1 MFTYRYRELAVA
13 LDKKGEVRS
22 ALAKTLRVN
31 PEEIF
36 NLEVERFS
44 LDSRRKGDLR
54 WSYNVVFDLKRK
66 VRATGNNARG
76 LIEAKR
82 EIRTLD
88 AEPGKSTV
96 PMPSHVDI
104 IGAGP
109 SGLWAAL
116 HLLRKGFSVD
126 IYEQGKQ
133 VEERFRDIRR
143 FFVDRKFNAHSNVL
157 FGEGGAGAFSD
168 GKLNTRSRNLF
179 SETVLKDMVE
189 FGVDE
194 SVVTFAKPHIGTD
207 KLVLMLR
214 KLRAEIV
221 RLGGRINFSTCLE
234 DIEIQQGRIC
244 AIKLREIPASAGMTS
259 TSQPIDNPKG
269 ECRSQACMDMTES
282 KGWGIAQ
289 PMDPIAKLQG
299 DNNNVNISSSSSYWK
314 PCEALVLAVGHSAR
328 SIYELLY
335 ARGVALESKAF
346 AMGVR
351 VEHPQT
357 LINKRQLGN
366 VDTNLT
372 GAAEYFLATPTL
384 NKTSSA
390 YSFCMCPGGV
400 LVPCASEPGTLA
412 TNGMSYSRRNGAF
425 ANGAIAVPIT
435 AGAEGFDIPSSGS
448 LFGGLDLQ
456 RKIERDAYDVGGKVY
471 AAPAQ
476 TIKSFLAHRED
487 KSLPKSTYPCGLVQS
502 NLWDWM
508 DKTICN
514 SLAEGFQNFD
524 RKIPG
529 FIEQGLIV
537 APETRTSSPLR
548 IPRNNETLE
557 SINTKGLFVLGEGA
571 GYAGGIVTSAADGV
585 RLAHFA
591 KKENR

>member
-13 LDKKGEVRS
+13 LEKKGEVRS

-31 PEEIF
+31 TEEIF

-54 WSYNVVFDLKRK
+54 WSYNVIFDLKRK
-66 VRATGNNARG
+66 IRTTGNNARG
-76 LIEAKR
+76 LIEAVR
-82 EIRTLD
+82 ETRSLD

-96 PMPSHVDI
+96 PMAGHVDI

-133 VEERFRDIRR
+133 VEERFRDIRK

-179 SETVLKDMVE
+179 SETVLKDMVQ

-214 KLRAEIV
+214 EIRSEIV
-221 RLGGRINFSTCLE
+221 KLGGKIHFSTCLE
-234 DIEIQQGRIC
+234 DIEIKQGRIC
-244 AIKLREIPASAGMTS
+244 AIKLRETKDERRGSASS
-259 TSQPIDNPKG
+259 P
-269 ECRSQACMDMTES
+269 TET
-282 KGWGIAQ
+282 KDDVAIG
-289 PMDPIAKLQG
+289 
-299 DNNNVNISSSSSYWK
+299 YWK

-328 SIYELLY
+328 DIYQLLH
-335 ARGVALESKAF
+335 ARGVQLESKAF

-351 VEHPQT
+351 VEHPQM
-357 LINKRQLGN
+357 LINRRQLGN
-366 VDTNLT
+366 VDTRLT

-456 RKIERDAYDVGGKVY
+456 RKIESDAYNVGGKNY

-487 KSLPKSTYPCGLVQS
+487 KTLPKTTYPCGLVPS

-557 SINTKGLFVLGEGA
+557 SVNTKGLFVLGEGA

-591 KKENR
+591 KKEKSHEP

>member
-1 MFTYRYRELAVA
+1 MFTYRYRELALP
-13 LDKKGEVRS
+13 LDKKGEVRF

-76 LIEAKR
+76 LIESKR
-82 EIRTLD
+82 EIRSLE
-88 AEPGKSTV
+88 AEPGNSTV

-179 SETVLKDMVE
+179 SETVLKDMVH

-214 KLRAEIV
+214 QIRAEIV
-221 RLGGRINFSTCLE
+221 RLGGKIHFSTCLE
-234 DIEIQQGRIC
+234 DIEIKDGRIC
-244 AIKLREIPASAGMTS
+244 TIKLKETKDERRKTKDDVAIG
-259 TSQPIDNPKG
+259 N
-269 ECRSQACMDMTES
+269 
-282 KGWGIAQ
+282 
-289 PMDPIAKLQG
+289 
-299 DNNNVNISSSSSYWK
+299 WK

-328 SIYELLY
+328 SVYEMLH
-335 ARGVALESKAF
+335 ARGVQLESKAF

-351 VEHPQT
+351 VEHPQS
-357 LINKRQLGN
+357 LINMRQLGN
-366 VDTNLT
+366 VDTKLT

-456 RKIERDAYDVGGKVY
+456 RKIESDAYNVGGKNY

-476 TIKSFLAHRED
+476 TIKSFLEHRED

-508 DKTICN
+508 DKTICQ

-529 FIEQGLIV
+529 FINEGLIV

-548 IPRNNETLE
+548 ITRNNETLE
-557 SINTKGLFVLGEGA
+557 SVNTKGLFVLGEGA

-591 KKENR
+591 RRCK

>member
-1 MFTYRYRELAVA
+1 MFTYRYRELALP
-13 LDKKGEVRS
+13 LDKKGEVRFT
-22 ALAKTLRVN
+22 LAKTLRVN

-66 VRATGNNARG
+66 VRTTGNNARG
-76 LIEAKR
+76 LIESKR
-82 EIRTLD
+82 EIRNLD
-88 AEPGKSTV
+88 AEPSNSTV

-116 HLLRKGFSVD
+116 HLLRKGFTVD

-143 FFVDRKFNAHSNVL
+143 FFVDRKFNAFSNVL

-214 KLRAEIV
+214 QIRAEIV
-221 RLGGRINFSTCLE
+221 RLGGKIHFSTCLE
-234 DIEIQQGRIC
+234 DIEIKNGRIC
-244 AIKLREIPASAGMTS
+244 AIKLREIPAYAGMTS
-259 TSQPIDNPKG
+259 AN
-269 ECRSQACMDMTES
+269 TE
-282 KGWGIAQ
+282 IAE
-289 PMDPIAKLQG
+289 
-299 DNNNVNISSSSSYWK
+299 SHWK

-328 SIYELLY
+328 DIYQLLH
-335 ARGVALESKAF
+335 ARGVQLESKAF

-351 VEHPQT
+351 VEHPQS
-357 LINKRQLGN
+357 LINMRQFGN
-366 VDTNLT
+366 VDTKLT

-456 RKIERDAYDVGGKVY
+456 RKIESDAFNVGGKAY

-508 DKTICN
+508 DKTICQ

-529 FIEQGLIV
+529 FINEGLIV

-548 IPRNNETLE
+548 ITRNNETLE
-557 SINTKGLFVLGEGA
+557 SVNTKGLFVLGEGA

-591 KKENR
+591 RRCK

>member
-1 MFTYRYRELAVA
+1 MYTYRYRELSVA
-13 LDKKGEVRS
+13 LAKKGEYRA
-22 ALAKTLRVN
+22 ALARELRIH

-44 LDSRRKGDLR
+44 LDSRRKGDPK
-54 WSYNVVFDLKRK
+54 WSYNVIFEVKRQL
-66 VRATGNNARG
+66 RATGNHAKG
-76 LIEAKR
+76 LVAATR
-82 EIRTLD
+82 ETESLENDPQRN
-88 AEPGKSTV
+88 TV
-96 PMPSHVDI
+96 PMAGHVDV

-126 IYEQGKQ
+126 LYEQGKL

-143 FFVDRKFNAHSNVL
+143 FFVDRKFNAYSNVL
-157 FGEGGAGAFSD
+157 YGEGGAGAFSD

-179 SETVLKDMVE
+179 SEAVLKDMVS

-207 KLVLMLR
+207 RLVLMLR
-214 KLRAEIV
+214 QLRAEIA
-221 RLGGRINFSTCLE
+221 RLGGKIHYSTTLE
-234 DIEIQQGRIC
+234 DIEIKDGRIC
-244 AIKLREIPASAGMTS
+244 GIKLRDVSRRNLGEVPSADFAEICPSHW
-259 TSQPIDNPKG
+259 Q
-269 ECRSQACMDMTES
+269 
-282 KGWGIAQ
+282 
-289 PMDPIAKLQG
+289 
-299 DNNNVNISSSSSYWK
+299 

-328 SIYELLY
+328 HIYEMLH
-335 ARGVALESKAF
+335 ARGVSLESKAF

-351 VEHPQT
+351 VEHPQM
-357 LINKRQLGN
+357 LINMRQLGRDI
-366 VDTNLT
+366 DTKLT
-372 GAAEYFLATPTL
+372 GSAEYFLATPTL

-412 TNGMSYSRRNGAF
+412 TNGMSYSHRNGPL

-435 AGAEGFDIPSSGS
+435 PGAEGFDIKTAGT

-456 RKIERDAYDVGGKVY
+456 RKIEADAYAVGGKNY

-476 TIKSFLAHRED
+476 TIKNFLAKRVD
-487 KSLPKSTYPCGLVQS
+487 KNLPKTTYPCGLVNS
-502 NLWDWM
+502 NMWDWM
-508 DKTICN
+508 DKTICA

-524 RKIPG
+524 KKIPG
-529 FIEQGLIV
+529 FIEEGLIV

-548 IPRNNETLE
+548 ITRNNETLE
-557 SINTKGLFVLGEGA
+557 SVNTKGLYVLGEGA
-571 GYAGGIVTSAADGV
+571 GYSGGIVTSAADGI
-585 RLAHFA
+585 RLAHYA
-591 KKENR
+591 KK

>member
-13 LDKKGEVRS
+13 LEKKGEVRL

-44 LDSRRKGDLR
+44 LDSRRKGDLH
-54 WSYNVVFDLKRK
+54 WSYTVVFDLKRK
-66 VRATGNNARG
+66 VRASGNNARG
-76 LIEAKR
+76 LIESKR
-82 EIRTLD
+82 EIRSLD
-88 AEPGKSTV
+88 AEPLKDTV
-96 PMPSHVDI
+96 AMASHVDV

-133 VEERFRDIRR
+133 VEERFRDIRK
-143 FFVDRKFNAHSNVL
+143 FFVDRKFNAYSNVL

-179 SETVLKDMVE
+179 SETVLKDMVD

-214 KLRAEIV
+214 QIRAEIV
-221 RLGGRINFSTCLE
+221 RLGGHIHFNTSLE
-234 DIEIQQGRIC
+234 DIEIKEGRIC
-244 AIKLREIPASAGMTS
+244 SIKLREIPACAGMTS
-259 TSQPIDNPKG
+259 AG
-269 ECRSQACMDMTES
+269 A
-282 KGWGIAQ
+282 GIAESHWQ
-289 PMDPIAKLQG
+289 
-299 DNNNVNISSSSSYWK
+299 

-328 SIYELLY
+328 SVYEMLH
-335 ARGVALESKAF
+335 ARGVTLESKAF

-351 VEHPQT
+351 VEHPQS
-357 LINKRQLGN
+357 LINMRQLGLN
-366 VDTNLT
+366 VDTRLT
-372 GAAEYFLATPTL
+372 GAAEYFLATPTI

-425 ANGAIAVPIT
+425 ANGAIAIPIT

-456 RKIERDAYDVGGKVY
+456 RKIETDAYNVGGKVY

-476 TIKSFLAHRED
+476 TIKNFLAHRED
-487 KSLPKSTYPCGLVQS
+487 KTLPKTTYPCGLVPS

-508 DKTICN
+508 DKTICQ

-529 FIEQGLIV
+529 FINEGLIV
-537 APETRTSSPLR
+537 SPETRTSSPLR
-548 IPRNNETLE
+548 ITRNNETLE
-557 SINTKGLFVLGEGA
+557 SVNTQGLFVLGEGA

-585 RLAHFA
+585 RLAHYA
-591 KKENR
+591 RRCK

>member
-76 LIEAKR
+76 LIESKR

-96 PMPSHVDI
+96 PMATHVDI

-221 RLGGRINFSTCLE
+221 RLGGRINFSTYLE
-234 DIEIQQGRIC
+234 DIEIKQGRIT
-244 AIKLREIPASAGMTS
+244 AIKLRKVPATSGMTCAS
-259 TSQPIDNPKG
+259 T
-269 ECRSQACMDMTES
+269 EVTES
-282 KGWGIAQ
+282 H
-289 PMDPIAKLQG
+289 
-299 DNNNVNISSSSSYWK
+299 WK

-328 SIYELLY
+328 NVYELLH

-357 LINKRQLGN
+357 LINRRQLGN

-456 RKIERDAYDVGGKVY
+456 RKIERDAYDIGGKVY

-557 SINTKGLFVLGEGA
+557 SINTKCLFVLGEGA
-571 GYAGGIVTSAADGV
+571 GYAGGIVTSA
-585 RLAHFA
+585 
-591 KKENR
+591 KNE

>member
-13 LDKKGEVRS
+13 LEKKGEVRS

-76 LIEAKR
+76 LIESKR
-82 EIRTLD
+82 EIRNLD
-88 AEPGKSTV
+88 AEPGNSTV

-116 HLLRKGFSVD
+116 HLLRKGFTVD

-214 KLRAEIV
+214 QIRAEIV
-221 RLGGRINFSTCLE
+221 RLGGKIHFSTCLE
-234 DIEIQQGRIC
+234 DIEIKDGRIA
-244 AIKLREIPASAGMTS
+244 AIKLK
-259 TSQPIDNPKG
+259 N
-269 ECRSQACMDMTES
+269 
-282 KGWGIAQ
+282 
-289 PMDPIAKLQG
+289 
-299 DNNNVNISSSSSYWK
+299 
-314 PCEALVLAVGHSAR
+314 
-328 SIYELLY
+328 
-335 ARGVALESKAF
+335 
-346 AMGVR
+346 
-351 VEHPQT
+351 
-357 LINKRQLGN
+357 
-366 VDTNLT
+366 
-372 GAAEYFLATPTL
+372 
-384 NKTSSA
+384 
-390 YSFCMCPGGV
+390 
-400 LVPCASEPGTLA
+400 
-412 TNGMSYSRRNGAF
+412 
-425 ANGAIAVPIT
+425 
-435 AGAEGFDIPSSGS
+435 
-448 LFGGLDLQ
+448 
-456 RKIERDAYDVGGKVY
+456 
-471 AAPAQ
+471 
-476 TIKSFLAHRED
+476 
-487 KSLPKSTYPCGLVQS
+487 
-502 NLWDWM
+502 
-508 DKTICN
+508 
-514 SLAEGFQNFD
+514 
-524 RKIPG
+524 
-529 FIEQGLIV
+529 IEQ
-537 APETRTSSPLR
+537 TRDERREKTQQRTCS
-548 IPRNNETLE
+548 
-557 SINTKGLFVLGEGA
+557 
-571 GYAGGIVTSAADGV
+571 
-585 RLAHFA
+585 
-591 KKENR
+591 

>member
-1 MFTYRYRELAVA
+1 MFTYRYRELAQP
-13 LDKKGEVRS
+13 LDKKGEVRF

-76 LIEAKR
+76 LIESKR
-82 EIRTLD
+82 EIRSLE
-88 AEPGKSTV
+88 AEPGNSTV

-143 FFVDRKFNAHSNVL
+143 FFVDRKFNAFSNVL

-179 SETVLKDMVE
+179 SETVLKDMVH

-214 KLRAEIV
+214 QIRAEIV
-221 RLGGRINFSTCLE
+221 RLGGKIHFSTCLE
-234 DIEIQQGRIC
+234 DIEIKNGRIC
-244 AIKLREIPASAGMTS
+244 AIKLREIPAYAGMTS
-259 TSQPIDNPKG
+259 AN
-269 ECRSQACMDMTES
+269 TE
-282 KGWGIAQ
+282 IAE
-289 PMDPIAKLQG
+289 
-299 DNNNVNISSSSSYWK
+299 SHWK

-328 SIYELLY
+328 SVYEMLH
-335 ARGVALESKAF
+335 ARGVTLESKAF

-351 VEHPQT
+351 VEHPQS
-357 LINKRQLGN
+357 LINMRQLGN
-366 VDTNLT
+366 VDTKLT

-456 RKIERDAYDVGGKVY
+456 RKIESDAFNVGGKVY

-476 TIKSFLAHRED
+476 TIKSFLEHSED

-508 DKTICN
+508 DKTICQ

-529 FIEQGLIV
+529 FINEGLIV

-548 IPRNNETLE
+548 ITRNNETLE
-557 SINTKGLFVLGEGA
+557 SVNTKGLFVLGEGA

-585 RLAHFA
+585 RLAHYA
-591 KKENR
+591 KKEIR

>member
-1 MFTYRYRELAVA
+1 MFTYRYRELAIA

-22 ALAKTLRVN
+22 ALAKTLRIH

-76 LIEAKR
+76 LIESKR
-82 EIRTLD
+82 EIRSLE
-88 AEPGKSTV
+88 AEPGNSTV

-133 VEERFRDIRR
+133 VEERFRDIRK
-143 FFVDRKFNAHSNVL
+143 FFVDRKFNAFSNVL

-179 SETVLKDMVE
+179 SETVLKDMVH

-214 KLRAEIV
+214 QIRAEIV
-221 RLGGRINFSTCLE
+221 RLGGKIHFSTTLE
-234 DIEIQQGRIC
+234 DIEIKQGRIT
-244 AIKLREIPASAGMTS
+244 AIKLKETKDERRKTKDDVAIG
-259 TSQPIDNPKG
+259 N
-269 ECRSQACMDMTES
+269 
-282 KGWGIAQ
+282 
-289 PMDPIAKLQG
+289 
-299 DNNNVNISSSSSYWK
+299 WK

-328 SIYELLY
+328 SVYELLH
-335 ARGVALESKAF
+335 ARGVQLESKAF

-351 VEHPQT
+351 VEHPQS
-357 LINKRQLGN
+357 LINIRQLGN
-366 VDTNLT
+366 NVDTKLT

-456 RKIERDAYDVGGKVY
+456 RKIESNAFNVGGKAY
-471 AAPAQ
+471 AAPPPPH
-476 TIKSFLAHRED
+476 KL
-487 KSLPKSTYPCGLVQS
+487 
-502 NLWDWM
+502 
-508 DKTICN
+508 
-514 SLAEGFQNFD
+514 
-524 RKIPG
+524 
-529 FIEQGLIV
+529 
-537 APETRTSSPLR
+537 
-548 IPRNNETLE
+548 
-557 SINTKGLFVLGEGA
+557 
-571 GYAGGIVTSAADGV
+571 
-585 RLAHFA
+585 
-591 KKENR
+591 

>member
-13 LDKKGEVRS
+13 LEKKGEVRS
-22 ALAKTLRVN
+22 ALAKTLRIH

-36 NLEVERFS
+36 NLEIERFS

-66 VRATGNNARG
+66 VRANGNNARG
-76 LIEAKR
+76 LIESKR
-82 EIRTLD
+82 ETRSLD
-88 AEPGKSTV
+88 AEPGNSTV

-116 HLLRKGFSVD
+116 HLLRKGFSIN

-133 VEERFRDIRR
+133 VEERFRDIRK
-143 FFVDRKFNAHSNVL
+143 FFVNRKFNAFSNVL

-179 SETVLKDMVE
+179 SETVLKDMVQ

-214 KLRAEIV
+214 QIRAEIV
-221 RLGGRINFSTCLE
+221 RLGGKIHFSTCLE
-234 DIEIQQGRIC
+234 DIEIKDGRIA
-244 AIKLREIPASAGMTS
+244 AIKLKNIEQTRDVVRQAHQPERETRENPTTNVFLNSS
-259 TSQPIDNPKG
+259 TSF
-269 ECRSQACMDMTES
+269 
-282 KGWGIAQ
+282 
-289 PMDPIAKLQG
+289 
-299 DNNNVNISSSSSYWK
+299 WK

-328 SIYELLY
+328 SVYELFH
-335 ARGVALESKAF
+335 ARGVQLASKAF

-351 VEHPQT
+351 VEHPQS
-357 LINKRQLGN
+357 LINIRQLGN
-366 VDTNLT
+366 NVDTKLT
-372 GAAEYFLATPTL
+372 GSAEYFLATPTL

-456 RKIERDAYDVGGKVY
+456 RKIETDAYNVGGKHY

-476 TIKSFLAHRED
+476 TIKNFLAHRED
-487 KSLPKSTYPCGLVQS
+487 KSLPKSTYPCGIVQS

-508 DKTICN
+508 DKTICQ

-529 FIEQGLIV
+529 FINEGLIV

-548 IPRNNETLE
+548 ITRNNETLE
-557 SINTKGLFVLGEGA
+557 SVNTKGLFVLGEGA

-585 RLAHFA
+585 RLAHYA
-591 KKENR
+591 KKEKS

>member
-1 MFTYRYRELAVA
+1 MFTYRYRELAIA
-13 LDKKGEVRS
+13 LEKKGEVRS
-22 ALAKTLRVN
+22 ALAKTLRIH

-76 LIEAKR
+76 LIESKR
-82 EIRTLD
+82 EIRSLD
-88 AEPGKSTV
+88 TEPGNSSV

-133 VEERFRDIRR
+133 VEERFRDIRK
-143 FFVDRKFNAHSNVL
+143 FFVDRKFNAFSNVL

-179 SETVLKDMVE
+179 SETVLKDMVH

-214 KLRAEIV
+214 QIRAEIV
-221 RLGGRINFSTCLE
+221 KLGGRIHFSTTLE
-234 DIEIQQGRIC
+234 DIEIKQGRIT
-244 AIKLREIPASAGMTS
+244 AIKLKKTKDERRKTKDDVAIG
-259 TSQPIDNPKG
+259 N
-269 ECRSQACMDMTES
+269 
-282 KGWGIAQ
+282 
-289 PMDPIAKLQG
+289 
-299 DNNNVNISSSSSYWK
+299 WK

-328 SIYELLY
+328 SVYELLH
-335 ARGVALESKAF
+335 ARGVQLESKAF

-351 VEHPQT
+351 VEHPQS
-357 LINKRQLGN
+357 LINMRQLGN
-366 VDTNLT
+366 VDTKLT

-456 RKIERDAYDVGGKVY
+456 RKIETDAYNVGGKVY

-476 TIKSFLAHRED
+476 TIKNFLAHRED
-487 KSLPKSTYPCGLVQS
+487 KSLPKSTYPCGLTPS

-508 DKTICN
+508 DKTICQ

-529 FIEQGLIV
+529 FINEGLIV

-548 IPRNNETLE
+548 ITRNNETLE
-557 SINTKGLFVLGEGA
+557 SVNTKGLFVLGEGA

-585 RLAHFA
+585 RLAHYA
-591 KKENR
+591 KKEKV

>member
-1 MFTYRYRELAVA
+1 MFTYRYRELAIA

-22 ALAKTLRVN
+22 ALAKTLRIH

-66 VRATGNNARG
+66 VRATGNNAHG
-76 LIEAKR
+76 LIESKR
-82 EIRTLD
+82 EIRSLE
-88 AEPGKSTV
+88 AEPGNSTV

-143 FFVDRKFNAHSNVL
+143 FFVDRKFNAFSNVL

-179 SETVLKDMVE
+179 SETVLKDMVH

-214 KLRAEIV
+214 QVRAEIEK
-221 RLGGRINFSTCLE
+221 LGGRIHFSTTLE
-234 DIEIQQGRIC
+234 DIEIKQSRIT
-244 AIKLREIPASAGMTS
+244 AIKLKNVI
-259 TSQPIDNPKG
+259 
-269 ECRSQACMDMTES
+269 
-282 KGWGIAQ
+282 
-289 PMDPIAKLQG
+289 MDPIGHPADPIQG
-299 DNNNVNISSSSSYWK
+299 DRSDRIQSDKYNVNISSSESYWK

-328 SIYELLY
+328 SIYEMLH
-335 ARGVALESKAF
+335 ARGVTLESKAF

-351 VEHPQT
+351 VEHPQS
-357 LINKRQLGN
+357 LINMRQLGN
-366 VDTNLT
+366 VDTKLT

-412 TNGMSYSRRNGAF
+412 TNGMSYSRRNGVF

-456 RKIERDAYDVGGKVY
+456 RKIETDAYNVGRKNY

-476 TIKSFLAHRED
+476 TIKNFLAHRED
-487 KSLPKSTYPCGLVQS
+487 KSLPKSTYPCGLTPS

-508 DKTICN
+508 DKTICQ

-529 FIEQGLIV
+529 FINEGLIV

-548 IPRNNETLE
+548 ITRNNETLE
-557 SINTKGLFVLGEGA
+557 SVNTKGLFVLGEGA

-591 KKENR
+591 KKEIR

>member
-13 LDKKGEVRS
+13 LEKKGEVRS

-76 LIEAKR
+76 LIESKR
-82 EIRTLD
+82 EIRSLD

-96 PMPSHVDI
+96 PMASHVDI

-116 HLLRKGFSVD
+116 HLLRKGFFVD
-126 IYEQGKQ
+126 VYEQGKQ

-143 FFVDRKFNAHSNVL
+143 FFVDRKFNAYSNVL

-214 KLRAEIV
+214 KIRAEIV
-221 RLGGRINFSTCLE
+221 RLGGHIHFNTCLE
-234 DIEIQQGRIC
+234 DIEIKHGRIC
-244 AIKLREIPASAGMTS
+244 AIKLKNVIASPGTMSGINSAKQSNASA
-259 TSQPIDNPKG
+259 N
-269 ECRSQACMDMTES
+269 TE
-282 KGWGIAQ
+282 IAESHWQ
-289 PMDPIAKLQG
+289 
-299 DNNNVNISSSSSYWK
+299 

-328 SIYELLY
+328 SIYELLH
-335 ARGVALESKAF
+335 ARGVQLESKAF

-351 VEHPQT
+351 VEHPQM
-357 LINKRQLGN
+357 LINRRQLGN
-366 VDTNLT
+366 VDTRIT

-384 NKTSSA
+384 SKTSSA

-456 RKIERDAYDVGGKVY
+456 RKIETDAYNVGGKNY

-476 TIKSFLAHRED
+476 TIKNFLAHRED
-487 KSLPKSTYPCGLVQS
+487 KNLPKSTYPCGLAPS

-557 SINTKGLFVLGEGA
+557 SVNTQGLFVLGEGA

-585 RLAHFA
+585 RLAHYA
-591 KKENR
+591 KIEKIVSTKLRTD

>member
-13 LDKKGEVRS
+13 LEKKGEVRS

-36 NLEVERFS
+36 NLEIERFS

-66 VRATGNNARG
+66 IRATGNNARG
-76 LIEAKR
+76 LIESKR
-82 EIRTLD
+82 EIRSLD
-88 AEPGKSTV
+88 AEPGNSTV

-143 FFVDRKFNAHSNVL
+143 FFVDRKFNAFSNVL

-179 SETVLKDMVE
+179 SETVLKDMVQ

-214 KLRAEIV
+214 EIRAEIV
-221 RLGGRINFSTCLE
+221 KLGGRIHFNTCLE
-234 DIEIQQGRIC
+234 DIEIKQGRIT
-244 AIKLREIPASAGMTS
+244 AIKLIETKDERRKTKDDVAIG
-259 TSQPIDNPKG
+259 
-269 ECRSQACMDMTES
+269 
-282 KGWGIAQ
+282 
-289 PMDPIAKLQG
+289 
-299 DNNNVNISSSSSYWK
+299 YWK

-328 SIYELLY
+328 DIYQLLH
-335 ARGVALESKAF
+335 ARGVQLESKAF

-351 VEHPQT
+351 VEHPQM
-357 LINKRQLGN
+357 LINRRQFGN
-366 VDTNLT
+366 VDTRIT

-412 TNGMSYSRRNGAF
+412 TNGMSYSRRNGAL

-456 RKIERDAYDVGGKVY
+456 RKIESDAYNVGGKNY

-487 KSLPKSTYPCGLVQS
+487 KALPKSTYPCGLVQS

-529 FIEQGLIV
+529 FIEEGLIV

-557 SINTKGLFVLGEGA
+557 SVNTKGLFVLGEGA

-591 KKENR
+591 KKEKV

>member
-13 LDKKGEVRS
+13 LEKKGEVRS
-22 ALAKTLRVN
+22 ALAKTLRIH

-76 LIEAKR
+76 LIESKR
-82 EIRTLD
+82 ETHSLES
-88 AEPGKSTV
+88 EPGNSTV

-126 IYEQGKQ
+126 VYEQGKQ
-133 VEERFRDIRR
+133 VEERFRDIRK
-143 FFVDRKFNAHSNVL
+143 FFVDKKFNAFSNVL

-179 SETVLKDMVE
+179 SETVLKDMVQ

-214 KLRAEIV
+214 QIRAEIV
-221 RLGGRINFSTCLE
+221 RLGGRIHFNTSLE
-234 DIEIQQGRIC
+234 DIEIKDGRIA
-244 AIKLREIPASAGMTS
+244 AIKLKNIEQTRENATTNMFLSSS
-259 TSQPIDNPKG
+259 TSF
-269 ECRSQACMDMTES
+269 
-282 KGWGIAQ
+282 
-289 PMDPIAKLQG
+289 
-299 DNNNVNISSSSSYWK
+299 WK

-328 SIYELLY
+328 SVYELLH
-335 ARGVALESKAF
+335 ARGVQLASKAF

-351 VEHPQT
+351 VEHPQS
-357 LINKRQLGN
+357 LINMRQLGN
-366 VDTNLT
+366 VDTKLT
-372 GAAEYFLATPTL
+372 GSAEYFLATPTL

-456 RKIERDAYDVGGKVY
+456 RKIETDAYNVGGKAY

-508 DKTICN
+508 DKTICQ

-529 FIEQGLIV
+529 FINEGLIV

-548 IPRNNETLE
+548 ITRNNETLE
-557 SINTKGLFVLGEGA
+557 SVNTKGLFVLGEGA

-585 RLAHFA
+585 RLAHYA
-591 KKENR
+591 KKEIR

>member
-13 LDKKGEVRS
+13 LEKKGEVRL

-44 LDSRRKGDLR
+44 LDSRRKGDLH

-66 VRATGNNARG
+66 IRATGNNARG
-76 LIEAKR
+76 LIESKR
-82 EIRTLD
+82 EIRSLD
-88 AEPGKSTV
+88 AEPLKDTV
-96 PMPSHVDI
+96 AMASHVDV

-116 HLLRKGFSVD
+116 HLLRKGFAVD

-133 VEERFRDIRR
+133 VEERFRDIRK
-143 FFVDRKFNAHSNVL
+143 FFVDRKFNAYSNVL

-179 SETVLKDMVE
+179 SETVLKDMVD

-214 KLRAEIV
+214 QVRAEIV
-221 RLGGRINFSTCLE
+221 RLGGHIHFNTSLE
-234 DIEIQQGRIC
+234 DIEIKDGRIC
-244 AIKLREIPASAGMTS
+244 AIKLREIPACAGMTS
-259 TSQPIDNPKG
+259 AG
-269 ECRSQACMDMTES
+269 A
-282 KGWGIAQ
+282 GIAESHWQ
-289 PMDPIAKLQG
+289 
-299 DNNNVNISSSSSYWK
+299 
-314 PCEALVLAVGHSAR
+314 PCEALILAVGHSAR
-328 SIYELLY
+328 SVYEMLH
-335 ARGVALESKAF
+335 ARGVTLESKAF

-351 VEHPQT
+351 VEHPQS
-357 LINKRQLGN
+357 LINMRQLGLN
-366 VDTNLT
+366 VDTRLT
-372 GAAEYFLATPTL
+372 GAAEYFLATPTI

-456 RKIERDAYDVGGKVY
+456 RKIETDAYNVGGKVY

-476 TIKSFLAHRED
+476 TIKNFLAHRED
-487 KSLPKSTYPCGLVQS
+487 KTLPKTTYPCGLVPS

-508 DKTICN
+508 DKTICQ

-529 FIEQGLIV
+529 FINEGLIV

-548 IPRNNETLE
+548 ITRNNETLE
-557 SINTKGLFVLGEGA
+557 SVNTQGLFVLGEGA

-585 RLAHFA
+585 RLAHYA
-591 KKENR
+591 KKCK

>member
-1 MFTYRYRELAVA
+1 MFTYRYRELAIA

-22 ALAKTLRVN
+22 ALAKTLRIH

-76 LIEAKR
+76 LIESKR
-82 EIRTLD
+82 EIRSLE
-88 AEPGKSTV
+88 AESGNSTV

-143 FFVDRKFNAHSNVL
+143 FFVDRKFNAFSNVL

-179 SETVLKDMVE
+179 SETVLKDMVH

-214 KLRAEIV
+214 QIRAEIV
-221 RLGGRINFSTCLE
+221 RLGGKIHFSTCLE
-234 DIEIQQGRIC
+234 DIEIKQGRIT
-244 AIKLREIPASAGMTS
+244 AIKLKETKDERRKTKDDVAIG
-259 TSQPIDNPKG
+259 N
-269 ECRSQACMDMTES
+269 
-282 KGWGIAQ
+282 
-289 PMDPIAKLQG
+289 
-299 DNNNVNISSSSSYWK
+299 WK

-328 SIYELLY
+328 SVYELLH
-335 ARGVALESKAF
+335 ARGVQLESKAF

-351 VEHPQT
+351 VEHSQM
-357 LINKRQLGN
+357 LINKRQLGT
-366 VDTNLT
+366 VDTKLT
-372 GAAEYFLATPTL
+372 GSAEYFLATPTL

-412 TNGMSYSRRNGAF
+412 TNGMSYSRRNGTF

-456 RKIERDAYDVGGKVY
+456 RKIETDAYNVGGKVY

-476 TIKSFLAHRED
+476 TIKNFLAHRED

-508 DKTICN
+508 DKTICQ

-529 FIEQGLIV
+529 FINEGLIV

-548 IPRNNETLE
+548 ITRNNETLE
-557 SINTKGLFVLGEGA
+557 SVNTKGLFVLGEGA

-585 RLAHFA
+585 RLAHYA
-591 KKENR
+591 KKEKV

>member
-1 MFTYRYRELAVA
+1 M
-13 LDKKGEVRS
+13 
-22 ALAKTLRVN
+22 
-31 PEEIF
+31 
-36 NLEVERFS
+36 
-44 LDSRRKGDLR
+44 
-54 WSYNVVFDLKRK
+54 KRK

-76 LIEAKR
+76 LIESKR
-82 EIRTLD
+82 EIHSLD

-96 PMPSHVDI
+96 SMASHVDI

-133 VEERFRDIRR
+133 VEERFRDIRK

-179 SETVLKDMVE
+179 SETVLKDMVQ

-214 KLRAEIV
+214 KIRAEIV
-221 RLGGRINFSTCLE
+221 RLGGHIHFNTCLE
-234 DIEIQQGRIC
+234 DIEIKQGRIC
-244 AIKLREIPASAGMTS
+244 AIKLREIPACAGMTS
-259 TSQPIDNPKG
+259 AG
-269 ECRSQACMDMTES
+269 A
-282 KGWGIAQ
+282 GIAESHWQ
-289 PMDPIAKLQG
+289 
-299 DNNNVNISSSSSYWK
+299 

-328 SIYELLY
+328 DIYELLH
-335 ARGVALESKAF
+335 ARGVQLESKAF

-351 VEHPQT
+351 VEHPQM
-357 LINKRQLGN
+357 LINRRQLGN
-366 VDTNLT
+366 IDTKLT

-456 RKIERDAYDVGGKVY
+456 RKIETDAYNVGGKNY

-476 TIKSFLAHRED
+476 TIKNFLAHRED
-487 KSLPKSTYPCGLVQS
+487 KNLPKSTYPCGLVPC

-508 DKTICN
+508 DKTICQ

-548 IPRNNETLE
+548 ITRNNETLE
-557 SINTKGLFVLGEGA
+557 SVNTQGLFVLGEGA

-585 RLAHFA
+585 RLAHYA
-591 KKENR
+591 RRCK

>member
-13 LDKKGEVRS
+13 LEKKGEVRL

-44 LDSRRKGDLR
+44 LDSRRKGDLH

-76 LIEAKR
+76 LTESKR
-82 EIRTLD
+82 EIRSLD
-88 AEPGKSTV
+88 AEPLKDTV
-96 PMPSHVDI
+96 AMASHVDV

-126 IYEQGKQ
+126 IHEQGKQ
-133 VEERFRDIRR
+133 VEERFRDIRK
-143 FFVDRKFNAHSNVL
+143 FFVDRKFNAYSNVL

-179 SETVLKDMVE
+179 SETVLKDMVD

-214 KLRAEIV
+214 QIRAEIV
-221 RLGGRINFSTCLE
+221 RLGGHIHFNTSLE
-234 DIEIQQGRIC
+234 DIEIKDGRIC
-244 AIKLREIPASAGMTS
+244 AIKLREIPACAGMTS
-259 TSQPIDNPKG
+259 AG
-269 ECRSQACMDMTES
+269 A
-282 KGWGIAQ
+282 GIAESHWQ
-289 PMDPIAKLQG
+289 PCA
-299 DNNNVNISSSSSYWK
+299 
-314 PCEALVLAVGHSAR
+314 ALVLAVGHSAR
-328 SIYELLY
+328 SVYEMLH
-335 ARGVALESKAF
+335 ARGVTLESKAF

-351 VEHPQT
+351 VEHPQS
-357 LINKRQLGN
+357 LINMRQLGLN
-366 VDTNLT
+366 VDTRLT
-372 GAAEYFLATPTL
+372 GAAEYFLATPTI

-456 RKIERDAYDVGGKVY
+456 RKIETDAYNVGGKVY

-476 TIKSFLAHRED
+476 TIKNFLAHRED
-487 KSLPKSTYPCGLVQS
+487 KTLPKTTYPCGLTPS

-508 DKTICN
+508 DKTICQ

-529 FIEQGLIV
+529 FINEGLIV

-548 IPRNNETLE
+548 ITRNNETLE
-557 SINTKGLFVLGEGA
+557 SVNTQGLFVLGEGA

-585 RLAHFA
+585 RLAHYA
-591 KKENR
+591 KKCK

>member
-13 LDKKGEVRS
+13 LEKKGEVRL

-44 LDSRRKGDLR
+44 LDSRRKGDLH

-66 VRATGNNARG
+66 VRASGNNARG
-76 LIEAKR
+76 LIESKR
-82 EIRTLD
+82 EIRSLD
-88 AEPGKSTV
+88 AEPLKDTV
-96 PMPSHVDI
+96 AMASHVDV

-133 VEERFRDIRR
+133 VEERFRDIRK
-143 FFVDRKFNAHSNVL
+143 FFVDRKFNAYSNVL

-179 SETVLKDMVE
+179 SETVLKDMVD

-214 KLRAEIV
+214 QVRAEII
-221 RLGGRINFSTCLE
+221 RLGGHIHFNTSLE
-234 DIEIQQGRIC
+234 DIEIKEGRIC
-244 AIKLREIPASAGMTS
+244 AIKLREIPACAGMTS
-259 TSQPIDNPKG
+259 AG
-269 ECRSQACMDMTES
+269 A
-282 KGWGIAQ
+282 GIAESHWQ
-289 PMDPIAKLQG
+289 
-299 DNNNVNISSSSSYWK
+299 

-328 SIYELLY
+328 SVYEMLH
-335 ARGVALESKAF
+335 ARGVTLESKAF

-351 VEHPQT
+351 VEHPQS
-357 LINKRQLGN
+357 LINMRQLGLN
-366 VDTNLT
+366 VDTRLT
-372 GAAEYFLATPTL
+372 GAAEYFLATPTI

-456 RKIERDAYDVGGKVY
+456 RKIETDAYNVGGKVY

-476 TIKSFLAHRED
+476 TIKNFLAHRED
-487 KSLPKSTYPCGLVQS
+487 KTLPKTTYPCGLVPS

-508 DKTICN
+508 DKTICQ

-529 FIEQGLIV
+529 FINEGLIV

-548 IPRNNETLE
+548 ITRNNETLE
-557 SINTKGLFVLGEGA
+557 SVNTQGLFVLGEGA

-585 RLAHFA
+585 RLAHYA
-591 KKENR
+591 KKSS

>member
-13 LDKKGEVRS
+13 LEKKGEVRS
-22 ALAKTLRVN
+22 ALAQTLRVN

-76 LIEAKR
+76 LIESKR
-82 EIRTLD
+82 EIRSLD

-96 PMPSHVDI
+96 PMASHVDI

-116 HLLRKGFSVD
+116 HLLRKGFFVD
-126 IYEQGKQ
+126 VYEQGKQ
-133 VEERFRDIRR
+133 VEERFRDIRK

-214 KLRAEIV
+214 KIRAEIV
-221 RLGGRINFSTCLE
+221 RLGGHIHFNTCLE
-234 DIEIQQGRIC
+234 DIEIKHGRIC
-244 AIKLREIPASAGMTS
+244 AIKLKETKDERRGSASS
-259 TSQPIDNPKG
+259 P
-269 ECRSQACMDMTES
+269 TET
-282 KGWGIAQ
+282 KDDVAIG
-289 PMDPIAKLQG
+289 
-299 DNNNVNISSSSSYWK
+299 NWK

-328 SIYELLY
+328 DIYQLLH
-335 ARGVALESKAF
+335 ARGVQLESKAF

-351 VEHPQT
+351 VEHPQM
-357 LINKRQLGN
+357 LINRRQLGN
-366 VDTNLT
+366 VDTKIT
-372 GAAEYFLATPTL
+372 GAAAYFLATPKL
-384 NKTSSA
+384 NNTSSA

-400 LVPCASEPGTLA
+400 LVPRASAPGTLA

-456 RKIERDAYDVGGKVY
+456 RKIETDAYNVGGKNY

-476 TIKSFLAHRED
+476 TIKNFLAHSED
-487 KSLPKSTYPCGLVQS
+487 KNLPKSTYPCGLAPS

-557 SINTKGLFVLGEGA
+557 SVNTQGLFVLGEGA

-585 RLAHFA
+585 RLAHYA
-591 KKENR
+591 KIEKIVSTKLRTD